1 MQVVDAVDDGSDGRE
16 VSSSGAV
23 CAQFLIP
30 TLVITAESYS
40 RAQSIEADGYYVTAN

>member
-30 TLVITAESYS
+30 TLVITAESYI
-40 RAQSIEADGYYVTAN
+40 AAHNL